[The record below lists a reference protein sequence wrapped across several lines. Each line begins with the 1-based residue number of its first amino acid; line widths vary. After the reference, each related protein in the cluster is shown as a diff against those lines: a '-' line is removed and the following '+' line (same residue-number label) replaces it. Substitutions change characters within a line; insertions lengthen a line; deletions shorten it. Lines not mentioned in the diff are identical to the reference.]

1 MNEMS
6 LKSAASHP
14 TRLMVG
20 FQICRMSLGRL
31 FHCSFVSS
39 AVLPA
44 LPTFSETHGQL
55 GGTSICVSQS
65 NFGVGFRCILPR
77 LWVCHGRVLP
87 VFCKARFF
95 VTLQLCFADSGPHP
109 PWKTISTPL
118 DKIKVN
124 QDKLRHCGLSLCL
137 WVGSRAQTVIY
148 CHCICKL
155 HCVSS
160 WPSR

>member
-1 MNEMS
+1 MSEMS

-14 TRLMVG
+14 TRPMVG

-87 VFCKARFF
+87 VFCKARFLLLSSF
-95 VTLQLCFADSGPHP
+95 ALRTVAPTLLGMQFQHRL
-109 PWKTISTPL
+109 
-118 DKIKVN
+118 IK
-124 QDKLRHCGLSLCL
+124 
-137 WVGSRAQTVIY
+137 SR
-148 CHCICKL
+148 
-155 HCVSS
+155 
-160 WPSR
+160 